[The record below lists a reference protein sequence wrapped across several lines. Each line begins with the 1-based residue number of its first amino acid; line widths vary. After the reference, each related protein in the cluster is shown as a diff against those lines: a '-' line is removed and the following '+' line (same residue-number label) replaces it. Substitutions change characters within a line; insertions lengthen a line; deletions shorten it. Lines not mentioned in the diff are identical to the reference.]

1 MKTEMLLA
9 ICLGAGWGLVWALC
23 LQTVPGRFLAS
34 RFTWLAVAIGIF
46 VDMFIALLVV
56 PMETWIAVMGIIG
69 ASAVAIVCRSLFN
82 ELRDAQEM
90 IRMQREHT
98 HQAGQQD
105 DLGD

>member
-1 MKTEMLLA
+1 MMTTMLLA

-23 LQTVPGRFLAS
+23 LQTVPGRFLAA

-56 PMETWIAVMGIIG
+56 PVETWLAVMGIIG
-69 ASAVAIVCRSLFN
+69 ASAVAIVGRSLFN

-98 HQAGQQD
+98 HQASQQD

>member
-1 MKTEMLLA
+1 MMTTMLLA
-9 ICLGAGWGLVWALC
+9 LCLGAGWGLVWALC
-23 LQTVPGRFLAS
+23 LQTVPGRFLAA

-46 VDMFIALLVV
+46 VDLFIALLVISI
-56 PMETWIAVMGIIG
+56 ETFLAVMAIIG
-69 ASAVAIVCRSLFN
+69 ASAVAIVGRSLFN

-98 HQAGQQD
+98 NETRQQD